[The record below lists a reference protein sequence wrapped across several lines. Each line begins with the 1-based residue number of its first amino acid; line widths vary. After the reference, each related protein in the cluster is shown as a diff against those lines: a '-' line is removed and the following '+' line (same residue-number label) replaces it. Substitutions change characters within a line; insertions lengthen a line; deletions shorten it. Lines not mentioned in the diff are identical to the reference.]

1 MELHGRVVAVTGA
14 ASGIGRELAIEL
26 VGRGADVAISD
37 VDEAGLADTV
47 ERCRRRAPGRAVTAS
62 TLDVADREAVEAW
75 ASAVVGEHGR
85 VNGIINNAG
94 VALVAPIARMSY
106 DDLRWLM
113 GINFWGVVHGTMA
126 FLPHLKA
133 AGEGH
138 VVNISS
144 VFGLTA
150 IPSQSAYNASK
161 FAVRG
166 FTDCL
171 RIELDLERAGVSA
184 TTVHPGG
191 IRTNIV
197 RNARI
202 DPRSK
207 DVRGRDLV
215 REFDRVTAT
224 KPDKAARVILDGIE
238 RDKRR
243 VLIGPDARVFDA
255 ISRLPAAFAQRVVA
269 LGGRD
274 TMG

>member
-75 ASAVVGEHGR
+75 ASAVVGDHGR

-255 ISRLPAAFAQRVVA
+255 MSRLPAAFAQRVVA

>member
-75 ASAVVGEHGR
+75 ASAVVGDHGR

>member
-106 DDLRWLM
+106 DDLQWLM
-113 GINFWGVVHGTMA
+113 DINFWGVVHGTMA

>member
-1 MELHGRVVAVTGA
+1 M
-14 ASGIGRELAIEL
+14 
-26 VGRGADVAISD
+26 
-37 VDEAGLADTV
+37 
-47 ERCRRRAPGRAVTAS
+47 
-62 TLDVADREAVEAW
+62 
-75 ASAVVGEHGR
+75 
-85 VNGIINNAG
+85 
-94 VALVAPIARMSY
+94 
-106 DDLRWLM
+106 
-113 GINFWGVVHGTMA
+113 
-126 FLPHLKA
+126 
-133 AGEGH
+133 
-138 VVNISS
+138 
-144 VFGLTA
+144 
-150 IPSQSAYNASK
+150 
-161 FAVRG
+161 
-166 FTDCL
+166 
-171 RIELDLERAGVSA
+171 ERAGVSA

-191 IRTNIV
+191 IRTNIA

-255 ISRLPAAFAQRVVA
+255 MSRLPAAFAQRVVA

>member
-75 ASAVVGEHGR
+75 ASAVVGDHGR

-106 DDLRWLM
+106 DDLQWLM

-150 IPSQSAYNASK
+150 IPSQAAYNASK

-255 ISRLPAAFAQRVVA
+255 MSRLPAAFTQRVVA

>member
-62 TLDVADREAVEAW
+62 TLDVADREAVEGW
-75 ASAVVGEHGR
+75 ASAVVVDHGR

>member
-62 TLDVADREAVEAW
+62 TLDVADREAVEGW
-75 ASAVVGEHGR
+75 ASAVVVDHGR

-150 IPSQSAYNASK
+150 IPSQAAYNASK

>member
-62 TLDVADREAVEAW
+62 TLDVADREAVEGW
-75 ASAVVGEHGR
+75 ASAVVGDHGR

-255 ISRLPAAFAQRVVA
+255 MSRLPAAFAQRVVA